1 MHTYWNQS
9 LTSPVHGPDS
19 NCHLDIGVVQ
29 IGLPHADCSPED
41 DPKQI
46 SLCAKKSSKNPGD
59 IALARLIQPASSAQL
74 FSIQKACPRKKKK
87 KKLVQNPAGSQQ
99 APPLYLLLLLIF
111 FQADS
116 DLQKLEQKRKT
127 M

>member
-1 MHTYWNQS
+1 MCLFICIKVHTYWNQS

-87 KKLVQNPAGSQQ
+87 KARAKYCRKPTGTATLSPSPAH
-99 APPLYLLLLLIF
+99 F
-111 FQADS
+111 FS
-116 DLQKLEQKRKT
+116 G
-127 M
+127 